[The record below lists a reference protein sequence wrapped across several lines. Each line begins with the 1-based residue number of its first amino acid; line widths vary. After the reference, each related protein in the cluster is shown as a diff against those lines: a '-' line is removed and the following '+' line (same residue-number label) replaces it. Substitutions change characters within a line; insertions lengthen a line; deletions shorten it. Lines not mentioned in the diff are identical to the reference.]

1 MSPEFEQDTLDRIS
15 RGRNVGKLP
24 RFNLLPTCI
33 DTERFDFRIVISA
46 AANFQPDYAQL
57 CPSDLVPPREK
68 NEYQTWVSVDDE
80 PIPEILGRFK
90 RFLMAE
96 IHHRPGITLVSSF
109 ILSALTL

>member
-24 RFNLLPTCI
+24 LFNLSLTCI

-46 AANFQPDYAQL
+46 TANFQPDAKL

-96 IHHRPGITLVSSF
+96 IHHRPGITRVRSF
-109 ILSALTL
+109 ILSLH